1 MRVAEI
7 LEDFRT
13 LQYYIADTPA
23 EPLHAD
29 DHHTEG
35 WAALRQCHIDGQ
47 TILDTGA
54 DTTVPMVG
62 GGEEEQ
68 RKAELKQ

>member
-1 MRVAEI
+1 MRVAEV
-7 LEDFRT
+7 LADFRT
-13 LQYYIADTPA
+13 LQYYIANIQT
-23 EPLHAD
+23 EPPHPD
-29 DHHTEG
+29 DHYTEG

-68 RKAELKQ
+68 HKAELKQ